1 MTDTFDDIRPY
12 NDAEMKEA
20 IARITNSPVFASV
33 AEYVYP
39 NVPLNE
45 VRQRLCSI
53 ATVNELQNTV
63 MVDIIQSIIRQSIT
77 ELTYEGAEQLD
88 PAGTYLF
95 ISNHRDIVLDAYLLQ
110 YVLWKHKCPVYQI
123 TFGANLMQN
132 PLVNDVGRCNKMF
145 RVERGGSPREFY
157 RAMSRT
163 SQYIRHTITEL
174 HESIWIAQRNGRTK
188 NGIDQTEVAL
198 VKMLGMSGGKDFVRA
213 YDCLHIMPISISY
226 EWEPCDLLKAL
237 ELCRTRHGHYTKAP
251 EEDLIS
257 IITGIRSQKGH
268 VHITLNKAISSED
281 LTSISSG
288 KDFHEELTE
297 LIDKRILGGYRL
309 TANNYIAHDIINEST
324 KNRDHYTDD
333 QRNRF
338 EQHIQQLTASAQTDI
353 SSRLRTTL
361 LNIYAN
367 PVDHCTISL

>member
-12 NDAEMKEA
+12 NDAEMKDA
-20 IARITNSPVFASV
+20 ISRITNSPVFASV

-39 NVPLNE
+39 NTPLNQ
-45 VRQRLCSI
+45 VRQRLSSI
-53 ATVNELQNTV
+53 ATVDELQNTV
-63 MVDIIQSIIRQSIT
+63 MVDIIQSIIRQSI
-77 ELTYEGAEQLD
+77 ESLTYEGAEQLD
-88 PAGTYLF
+88 PAGAYLF

-110 YVLWKHKCPVYQI
+110 FVLRQHHCPLCQI

-132 PLVNDVGRCNKMF
+132 PLINDVGRCNKMF

-163 SQYIRHTITEL
+163 SQYIRHTITYQ
-174 HESIWIAQRNGRTK
+174 HESVWIAQRNGRTK

-198 VKMLGMSGGKDFVRA
+198 VKMLGMNGGKDNVSA
-213 YDCLHIMPISISY
+213 YDSLHIVPISISY

-251 EEDLIS
+251 DEDLIS
-257 IITGIRSQKGH
+257 ILTGIKSPKGH
-268 VHITLNKAISSED
+268 VHIAINKAISSED
-281 LTSISSG
+281 LTNISPEN
-288 KDFHEELTE
+288 DFHEQLTSI
-297 LIDKRILGGYRL
+297 IDKRILRGYRL
-309 TANNYIAHDIINEST
+309 TANNYIAHDISNEST

-367 PVDHCTISL
+367 PVDHCTIPL

>member
-12 NDAEMKEA
+12 NDAEMQEA
-20 IARITNSPVFASV
+20 IIRITDSPAFASV
-33 AEYVYP
+33 AAYVYP
-39 NVPLNE
+39 DIPLHQ
-45 VRQRLCSI
+45 VRQRLRSI
-53 ATVNELQNTV
+53 TTVDELQQTV
-63 MVDIIQSIIRQSIT
+63 MLDIIQSIMRQSISKF
-77 ELTYEGAEQLD
+77 TYEGGEQLD
-88 PAGTYLF
+88 PGRAYLY

-110 YVLWKHKCPVYQI
+110 YVLRQHHCPLCQI

-132 PLVNDVGRCNKMF
+132 PLINDVGRCNKMF

-163 SQYIRHTITEL
+163 SQYIRHTITQQ

-198 VKMLGMSGGKDFVRA
+198 VKMLGMNGGKDNVSA
-213 YDCLHIMPISISY
+213 YDSLHIVPISISY
-226 EWEPCDLLKAL
+226 EWEHCDLLKAL

-251 EEDLIS
+251 DEDLIS
-257 IITGIRSQKGH
+257 ILTGIKAPKGH
-268 VHITLNKAISSED
+268 VHIAVGKPVSTED
-281 LTSISSG
+281 LVEIATQE
-288 KDFHEELTE
+288 DFHESLAK
-297 LIDKRILGGYRL
+297 LLDQRILGGYRL
-309 TANNYIAHDIINEST
+309 SANNYIAHDIINAST
-324 KNRDHYTDD
+324 THCDHYTTA
-333 QRNRF
+333 QRDRF

-367 PVDHCTISL
+367 PVTTTTS